1 MAEAKKDI
9 KKTEETTEVKKYK
22 VKKDPIT
29 AVGRRKTA
37 TARIFM
43 YKGKGDIQVNHKDIN
58 EYFETEREK
67 LAWQNPF
74 HVVGVSH
81 PESKFNATIKV
92 EGSGTTGQL
101 GAVVLAISRALAS
114 LSEENKVALRNA
126 GLLTRDPRMVERKKY
141 YFKKAR
147 KKPQY
152 SKR

>member
-1 MAEAKKDI
+1 MAEAKDLKT
-9 KKTEETTEVKKYK
+9 TEEKNIYK

-43 YKGKGDIQVNHKDIN
+43 YEGKGEILVNHKDIS
-58 EYFETEREK
+58 EYFSTEREK
-67 LAWQNPF
+67 LAWMNPF

-81 PESKFNATIKV
+81 PESKYNATISV

-101 GAVVLAISRALAS
+101 GAVVLAISRVLAS
-114 LSEENKVALRNA
+114 LSDENKVALRNA
-126 GLLTRDPRMVERKKY
+126 GLLTRDSRMVERKKY